1 MNYQFMYAGSMGI
14 PMFYEHIVAYVIDHL
29 QGDPQERTI
38 LMGILEDFCTAYA
51 QKIINFSR
59 VSVLTCQAVEYVAKT
74 YQSLDKRSKAAKE

>member
-59 VSVLTCQAVEYVAKT
+59 VSVLTC
-74 YQSLDKRSKAAKE
+74 